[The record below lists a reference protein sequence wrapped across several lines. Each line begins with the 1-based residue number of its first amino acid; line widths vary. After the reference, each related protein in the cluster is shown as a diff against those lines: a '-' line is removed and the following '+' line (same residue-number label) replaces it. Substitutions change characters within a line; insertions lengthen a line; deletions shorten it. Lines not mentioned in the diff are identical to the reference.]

1 MKSRLAALLL
11 FSSIAALPLFAH
23 HSFAAEFDRE
33 QPFKV
38 SGAVNRI
45 EWTNQHIWIYVDVK
59 EADGKVTTW
68 AFQGGP
74 PSYLSR
80 AGWNKTDLKPGDAVS
95 VQGFKAK
102 DGSHHA
108 AGGAVTLPDGR
119 RMFAL
124 QIEGIPG
131 QQAAPNSEKS
141 DKK

>member
-1 MKSRLAALLL
+1 MKLRLTTLVL
-11 FSSIAALPLFAH
+11 SSLVAALPLLAH

-38 SGAVNRI
+38 SGAVNKI
-45 EWTNQHIWIYVDVK
+45 EWTNPHIWIYVDVK

-80 AGWNKTDLKPGDAVS
+80 AGWNKTDLKQGDTVS

-119 RMFAL
+119 RIFAL
-124 QIEGIPG
+124 QIEGLP
-131 QQAAPNSEKS
+131 QQAAP
-141 DKK
+141 

>member
-1 MKSRLAALLL
+1 MNSRLAALVLPTL
-11 FSSIAALPLFAH
+11 FAALPLLAH

-38 SGAVNRI
+38 TGTVNKI
-45 EWTNQHIWIYVDVK
+45 EWTNPHIWIYVDVK
-59 EADGKVTTW
+59 EADGKVVTW

-80 AGWNKTDLKPGDAVS
+80 AGWNKTDLKPGETVT

-124 QIEGIPG
+124 QIEGIP
-131 QQAAPNSEKS
+131 QQGAPDSEKN